1 MDGSAPIVIA
11 IFVGLIGM
19 VGLFAAGRAAYEIG
33 RERAV
38 LRRGQA
44 ALRDLP
50 MPVDAGFDYRS
61 WINDRGAEIS
71 DSHFGDHLRAA
82 SDASKSGRAVSLHEL
97 HEVSARR
104 EARRIW
110 ARLSGGVTALLL
122 VCGIAGTLAAIKPV
136 LEGFNLQ
143 ASPAGI
149 TQGAE
154 NADQATKMIQ
164 SLSRAFLPS
173 LVALVLTVFV
183 AVTRGFYAHRRG
195 ELAGELDQLD
205 MEDIFPRF
213 PPPSVS
219 RELDQVRAQ
228 LGDLTTQ
235 MLASQRNLDGFV
247 AKLTGAAT
255 GFGNDAPPLRAA
267 SQQFADAAADLGPK
281 LDKLISA
288 LDQHLG
294 QQSPVVRQFAQM
306 HSVGQE
312 VKTAAAEMQMAGAV
326 MSKHLMNSH
335 KLLLKVADELPEQI
349 KAGCQKASSIIA
361 DKTAAA
367 IEAAGADAV
376 QALDAAAE
384 PIRRAA
390 DRVAK
395 ADADLRTDV
404 VKTVNN
410 GVQSIDKRC
419 IDTSAEIKAAGQTM
433 TQSVATT
440 LQQQAARM
448 DQRVAAMETAFAQA
462 LADALSSLTPMHDA
476 TVKAIDKTHQT
487 VDKLDGMQKDLSR
500 MVKDHSANI
509 TAMSQVREGLDAT
522 TSRVAELGQQIG
534 GAANA
539 VSAAGSKIAEIGDR
553 LEEFQQR
560 VDRVPSV
567 LEAATKR
574 LEESQRENAT
584 LVRDFSELSKRVEPL
599 RETWSGL
606 LAEIGQLLD
615 DGNRWNEEQAQTV
628 GEMMR
633 AANEL
638 KLAIDAASEQ
648 QGRLSANIS
657 EIDARLAQVA
667 ATKVHASRG
676 WFGHRR
682 D

>member
-1 MDGSAPIVIA
+1 MEGSAPIVIA
-11 IFVGLIGM
+11 LFVGLIGM

-33 RERAV
+33 REREA
-38 LRRGQA
+38 LRRGRA

-50 MPVDAGFDYRS
+50 MPVDAGFDYRA
-61 WINDRGAEIS
+61 WISDRGADLS
-71 DSHFGDHLRAA
+71 DSHFGDHLRSA

-136 LEGFNLQ
+136 LEGFDLQ
-143 ASPAGI
+143 ATPAGV
-149 TQGAE
+149 TQGVE

-164 SLSRAFLPS
+164 SLSQAFLPS
-173 LVALVLTVFV
+173 LVALVLTVLV

-195 ELAGELDQLD
+195 ALAGELDQLD
-205 MEDIFPRF
+205 MEDLFPRF

-247 AKLTGAAT
+247 AKLTMAAT

-267 SQQFADAAADLGPK
+267 SQQFADAAVDLGPK
-281 LDKLISA
+281 LDKVIAA
-288 LDQHLG
+288 LNQNLG
-294 QQSPVVRQFAQM
+294 QQSPVVRQFTHLQT
-306 HSVGQE
+306 VGQE
-312 VKTAAAEMQMAGAV
+312 VKGAV
-326 MSKHLMNSH
+326 ADMQKSGAVLSKHLLASH
-335 KLLLKVADELPEQI
+335 QVLRTLANELPEKI
-349 KAGCQKASSIIA
+349 EAACQGASGIIA
-361 DKTAAA
+361 DKAAAA
-367 IEAAGADAV
+367 IAAVGADAV
-376 QALDAAAE
+376 QALDTAAE
-384 PIRRAA
+384 PIRQAA

-395 ADADLRTDV
+395 ADSDLRAQV
-404 VKTVNN
+404 
-410 GVQSIDKRC
+410 
-419 IDTSAEIKAAGQTM
+419 KAAGQAMANTV
-433 TQSVATT
+433 TTT
-440 LQQQAARM
+440 LQEQTARM
-448 DQRVAAMETAFAQA
+448 DQRVAAMETGFAQS
-462 LADALSSLTPMHDA
+462 LADTLASLTPMHDA
-476 TVKAIDKTHQT
+476 TVKAIEKTHQT
-487 VDKLDGMQKDLSR
+487 VDQLDGMQEDLNR
-500 MVKDHSANI
+500 MVKDHSANV
-509 TAMSQVREGLDAT
+509 TAMSQVRDGLDAT
-522 TSRVAELGQQIG
+522 AARVAELGRQIG
-534 GAANA
+534 GAADA

-574 LEESQRENAT
+574 LEELQLENAT

-606 LAEIGQLLD
+606 LVEIERLLS
-615 DGNRWNEEQAQTV
+615 DGSRWNAEQAQTV
-628 GEMMR
+628 DEVMR

-638 KLAIDAASEQ
+638 KLSIEAASEQ

-667 ATKVHASRG
+667 AAKIEASPG
-676 WFGHRR
+676 WFGRRR

>member
-11 IFVGLIGM
+11 IIVGLIGM

-50 MPVDAGFDYRS
+50 MPADAGFDYRV

-82 SDASKSGRAVSLHEL
+82 SDAEKSGRAVSLHEL
-97 HEVSARR
+97 HSA
-104 EARRIW
+104 
-110 ARLSGGVTALLL
+110 GALL
-122 VCGIAGTLAAIKPV
+122 
-136 LEGFNLQ
+136 
-143 ASPAGI
+143 
-149 TQGAE
+149 
-154 NADQATKMIQ
+154 
-164 SLSRAFLPS
+164 
-173 LVALVLTVFV
+173 
-183 AVTRGFYAHRRG
+183 
-195 ELAGELDQLD
+195 
-205 MEDIFPRF
+205 
-213 PPPSVS
+213 
-219 RELDQVRAQ
+219 
-228 LGDLTTQ
+228 
-235 MLASQRNLDGFV
+235 
-247 AKLTGAAT
+247 
-255 GFGNDAPPLRAA
+255 
-267 SQQFADAAADLGPK
+267 
-281 LDKLISA
+281 
-288 LDQHLG
+288 
-294 QQSPVVRQFAQM
+294 
-306 HSVGQE
+306 
-312 VKTAAAEMQMAGAV
+312 
-326 MSKHLMNSH
+326 SKHLLASH
-335 KLLLKVADELPEQI
+335 KVLLKVADELPKQI
-349 KAGCQKASSIIA
+349 EAGCQNASGIIA
-361 DKTAAA
+361 DRAAAA
-367 IEAAGADAV
+367 IAAAGADAV
-376 QALDAAAE
+376 QALDIAAG
-384 PIRRAA
+384 PIRKAA

-395 ADADLRTDV
+395 ADSDLR
-404 VKTVNN
+404 
-410 GVQSIDKRC
+410 
-419 IDTSAEIKAAGQTM
+419 AEVKAAGQAMAKTV
-433 TQSVATT
+433 TTT
-440 LQQQAARM
+440 LQEQTTLV
-448 DQRVAAMETAFAQA
+448 DQRVTAMETAFAQA
-462 LADALSSLTPMHDA
+462 LTDALASLTPMHDA

-487 VDKLDGMQKDLSR
+487 ADKLDGMQKDLSR
-500 MVKDHSANI
+500 MVKDHSANV

-553 LEEFQQR
+553 LEKFQQR
-560 VDRVPSV
+560 VDQVPSI
-567 LEAATKR
+567 LEAATRR
-574 LEESQRENAT
+574 LEELQRENAT